1 MRCDDV
7 RRYLS
12 AYVDGELSD
21 LLQEQVE
28 NHVKSCDAC
37 AKELERLVR
46 VVEQSQDALTELPA
60 PEAFTASVMERVR
73 AASRTQWA
81 RAWWS
86 ALWLRR
92 RLMTLS
98 AVGVLLICAVT
109 YHVRMMHPE
118 WSVSPLTTTLLAPK
132 SFAWN
137 SAGAARVITRYYP
150 TDEPM
155 PGVRVYLAALQ
166 SDGKEFSLWRGRT
179 DGRGMVEAKFTLPP
193 SLEGAAQLVAY
204 AEDDRVARDITVERQ
219 AKILLTTDK
228 PLYQP
233 RQTVHIRTLSLLR
246 PSLKP
251 TTDATMTIEIEDA
264 KQNKVFKEEKKVSE
278 WGIAAADF
286 QLADEV
292 NLGTYKVKATLNWSG
307 GVMEKWSSGNQ
318 HSNTPTPQHS
328 VVAERDF
335 SVQRYVLPKFKV
347 EAKLDRAWYQPK
359 QTVKGTVNARYFF
372 GKPVSGGQVT
382 VKLSAFDYA
391 FHQFAVVKG
400 KTNPEGL
407 YEFEA
412 ALPDYFVGQPL
423 EQSNALIRCEVSVR
437 DTANHEEMTNVTAPV
452 ASQPI
457 RVALVPEGGRLK
469 PKVENVVYVVTS
481 YPDGSPAP
489 TRFMVGGAANAGGV
503 TDALGVGEF
512 RMTPTGAAQC
522 AVDVRDAKGN
532 AANVVL
538 NLPADAPTTDA
549 ILLRPDK
556 AVYKVGD
563 TARLI
568 VLSSQQSGAA
578 FVDAVRAGQTLATT
592 TVDLQSGKGQATF
605 DLSAD
610 FAGAVTF
617 HAYLNAMQDSVTSR
631 ATRTVI
637 VQPVGDLQV
646 KVAANKDTFRP
657 GEEAKIEFAVSS
669 DGKPTAAAI
678 GLDIVDESVFALRE
692 RQAGLEKVYFAI
704 EEEILKPRA
713 TAYTLPASLSLTS
726 LLGNWEIGKLGNGD
740 SPSRDSDGAD
750 YQQAARVLLCSAPV
764 GEGMDVAVGSGYETR
779 MREAQRRK
787 WKYEETIRELTPFAI
802 ILGFAI
808 GAGWVVGRRKPIVGV
823 VVAVL
828 LFGGATIFMPVFAR
842 RRYFTY
848 ESIGGPLAIAR
859 EKMAQQAAP
868 MGGPGALQPPPVFA
882 DERALA
888 TGGMDV
894 EAERDMRFADGHA
907 RWKRPA
913 PYDHDVD
920 DEAKA
925 TVAEPPTRIRQFFPE
940 TLLSEPALIT
950 DERGRATLSVMM
962 ADSITTW
969 RLTGLANSRLGQLG
983 SVNGSLRVFQD
994 FFVDIDFPVALT
1006 QGDEVSVPIVVYN
1019 YLPTKQTVRLT
1030 FEKSE
1035 WFTPLSTL
1043 NPEPLTLN
1051 PNEVRAVHFPLR
1063 ATRIG
1068 RHSLTVHAESVGNGR
1083 RAVPVRDAIRREVEV
1098 FPDGREVATSASGRL
1113 NETVTRTVT
1122 IPAHAIPDASKLFVK
1137 IYPGVFSQTVEGLES
1152 MLSVPYG

>member
-21 LLQEQVE
+21 LLQEAVE

-46 VVEQSQDALTELPA
+46 VVEQTQDAVTELPA
-60 PEAFTASVMERVR
+60 PETFTASVMERVR

-92 RLMTLS
+92 RLVTLS

-109 YHVRMMHPE
+109 YHVRMTHPE

-150 TDEPM
+150 ANEPM

-166 SDGKEFSLWRGRT
+166 SDGKEFPLWRGRT
-179 DGRGMVEAKFTLPP
+179 DGRGMAEAKFTLPP

-251 TTDATMTIEIEDA
+251 AEGATMTIEIEDA
-264 KQNKVFKEEKKVSE
+264 KQNKVFKQETRVSE

-292 NLGTYKVKATLNWSG
+292 NLGTYKVKASLVWESG
-307 GVMEKWSSGNQ
+307 SLGVWEKK
-318 HSNTPTPQHS
+318 TPTPPNSQTPTQ
-328 VVAERDF
+328 VVTAERTF

-400 KTNPEGL
+400 KTNAEGL

-412 ALPDYFVGQPL
+412 QLPDYFVGQPL
-423 EQSNALIRCEVSVR
+423 EQGNALVRCEVSVR
-437 DTANHEEMTNVTAPV
+437 DTANHEETTNVTAPV

-457 RVALVPEGGRLK
+457 RVALAPEGGRLK
-469 PKVENVVYVVTS
+469 PKMENIVYVVTS

-489 TRFMVGGAANAGGV
+489 TRFMVGGAANAGGT

-512 RMTPTGAAQC
+512 RVTPTGAAQF

-549 ILLRPDK
+549 ILLRADK
-556 AVYKVGD
+556 AIYKVGD
-563 TARLI
+563 TARLT
-568 VLSSQQSGAA
+568 VLSSQQTGAV
-578 FVDAVRAGQTLATT
+578 FVDAVREGQTLATT
-592 TVDLQSGKGQATF
+592 TVELQNGKGQTAF

-617 HAYLNAMQDSVTSR
+617 HAYVTQSIRLRDADTQTDSLRHDTMSR
-631 ATRTVI
+631 ATRTII

-646 KVAANKDTFRP
+646 KVSPDKKTFRP
-657 GEEAKIEFAVSS
+657 GDEAKIEFAVSN
-669 DGKPTAAAI
+669 DGRPTAAAI
-678 GLDIVDESVFALRE
+678 GLDIVDESVFALQE
-692 RQAGLEKVYFAI
+692 RHAGLEKVYFAI
-704 EEEILKPRA
+704 EEDILKPRA
-713 TAYTLPASLSLTS
+713 TTYTLPAALTLPT
-726 LLGNWEIGKLGNGD
+726 LLN
-740 SPSRDSDGAD
+740 PSRDREGAD
-750 YQQAARVLLCSAPV
+750 TQQAARVLLCSAPA
-764 GEGMDVAVGSGYETR
+764 GEGMKASVGSDYE
-779 MREAQRRK
+779 MRLAQAEHRREV
-787 WKYEETIRELTPFAI
+787 YERRLTELTPRLIPFFLI
-802 ILGFAI
+802 VGI
-808 GAGWVVGRRKPIVGV
+808 GCIVGRRNPKRGVLLVGV
-823 VVAVL
+823 LFVL
-828 LFGGATIFMPVFAR
+828 WVIASPVFQQ
-842 RRYFTY
+842 
-848 ESIGGPLAIAR
+848 AR
-859 EKMAQQAAP
+859 EKARMAYSSPPSVMLSREGVKQGLPEMAASAPAPTEPEKDVGTMGAAP
-868 MGGPGALQPPPVFA
+868 P
-882 DERALA
+882 A
-888 TGGMDV
+888 TFIFM
-894 EAERDMRFADGHA
+894 DGHA
-907 RWKRPA
+907 KWIEDFA
-913 PYDHDVD
+913 TYDHDVD

-925 TVAEPPTRIRQFFPE
+925 AEPPTRIRQFFPE

-969 RLTGLANSRLGQLG
+969 RLTGLASSRLGQLG
-983 SVNGSLRVFQD
+983 SVGGALRVFQD

-1006 QGDEVSVPIVVYN
+1006 QGDEVAVPIVVYN
-1019 YLPTKQTVRLT
+1019 YLPAKQTVRLT
-1030 FEKSE
+1030 VEKADWFEPVTSDQLSVTSE
-1035 WFTPLSTL
+1035 RV
-1043 NPEPLTLN
+1043 LTLN
-1051 PNEVRAVHFPLR
+1051 LNEVRAVHFPLR

-1068 RHSLTVHAESVGNGR
+1068 RHNLTV
-1083 RAVPVRDAIRREVEV
+1083 RAKGDKLSDAIRREVEV
-1098 FPDGREVATSASGRL
+1098 FPNGREVAVSVSGRL
-1113 NETVTRTVT
+1113 DGTVTRTVT
-1122 IPAHAIPDASKLFVK
+1122 IPADAIPDASKLLVK